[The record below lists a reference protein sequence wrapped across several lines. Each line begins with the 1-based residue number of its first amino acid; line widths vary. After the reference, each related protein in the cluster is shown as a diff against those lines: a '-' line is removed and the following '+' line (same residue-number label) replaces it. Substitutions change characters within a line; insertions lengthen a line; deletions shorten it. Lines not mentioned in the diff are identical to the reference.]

1 MNIPFAN
8 IWEFEGDTRALWRA
22 FQAQHLPRLRV
33 IQSGSMHSCNGA
45 YLCATDEPIGETV
58 SEWEFR
64 DRVQGLQKTYMKAF
78 AMSRGA

>member
-22 FQAQHLPRLRV
+22 FQDQHLPRLRV
-33 IQSGSMHSCNGA
+33 IQDESMHSCNGA
-45 YLCATDEPIGETV
+45 YLCATDEPTGETV

-64 DRVQGLQKTYMKAF
+64 DKVRGLQKSYMKAF
-78 AMSRGA
+78 AMSRAA

>member
-22 FQAQHLPRLRV
+22 FQDQHLPRLRV
-33 IQSGSMHSCNGA
+33 IQDELMHSYNGA
-45 YLCATDEPIGETV
+45 YLCATDEPTGETV

-64 DRVQGLQKTYMKAF
+64 DKVRGLQKSYMKAF
-78 AMSRGA
+78 AMSRAA